1 MTSICRHLSVTWEQV
16 NAHTYAKPN
25 FIHEKSSLTLD
36 YTEEHLN
43 AFYAWYDKHAAN
55 AGLQEHKVE
64 TKVTLWS
71 LPDDLIKLVL
81 TSLTP
86 TTLAQVSRTC
96 ARLETMSNS
105 DLVWTPLA
113 MRQNDVDW
121 ILGNESSNKN
131 ALATKQDSLC
141 NIKPF
146 LFNAKHEIV
155 KIVQRKRKC
164 EEKNVYDDMRD
175 LSVDDDGKEK
185 TRPRP
190 SKRLRTR
197 HSTIGL
203 KANKTMANAK
213 ASYMYNFKRGIQVL
227 GFNKMTIRYETLAR
241 QMSRLLDLDKTMSNI
256 ANDTGTVLYVKAI
269 TSIYAQM
276 DAWILK
282 RCFLLGGLLHYM
294 SRDVFHR
301 MLPLLQGLPAHTET
315 ISSRKEYHQR
325 VVHIQ
330 SQYKK
335 LLRLHTQNTRFKQRM
350 TTSALVQ
357 VSSNELVDKR
367 DFDSSFQSHLLK
379 TIAHFTRM
387 VKVAAD
393 MANVVLNLENMRTI
407 IKKFKLYPR
416 GKSNCY

>member
-1 MTSICRHLSVTWEQV
+1 MNE
-16 NAHTYAKPN
+16 HTYAKPN
-25 FIHEKSSLTLD
+25 FIHEKSSLVED

-146 LFNAKHEIV
+146 LFNTKHEIV
-155 KIVQRKRKC
+155 KIVQRKRKR
-164 EEKNVYDDMRD
+164 EEKNVYDDMRV
-175 LSVDDDGKEK
+175 LSVEDDGKEK

-203 KANKTMANAK
+203 KANKTMVNAK
-213 ASYMYNFKRGIQVL
+213 ASYMYNFKRGI
-227 GFNKMTIRYETLAR
+227 
-241 QMSRLLDLDKTMSNI
+241 
-256 ANDTGTVLYVKAI
+256 
-269 TSIYAQM
+269 
-276 DAWILK
+276 
-282 RCFLLGGLLHYM
+282 
-294 SRDVFHR
+294 
-301 MLPLLQGLPAHTET
+301 
-315 ISSRKEYHQR
+315 
-325 VVHIQ
+325 
-330 SQYKK
+330 
-335 LLRLHTQNTRFKQRM
+335 
-350 TTSALVQ
+350 
-357 VSSNELVDKR
+357 
-367 DFDSSFQSHLLK
+367 
-379 TIAHFTRM
+379 
-387 VKVAAD
+387 
-393 MANVVLNLENMRTI
+393 
-407 IKKFKLYPR
+407 
-416 GKSNCY
+416 